1 MTNAGMTP
9 NPFGSRGA
17 AAVGRT
23 ISMVMAVFALL
34 IIASLSVTSCSVT
47 VESGYMG
54 IKTTRFGPNP
64 GVQPEE
70 LGPGFHWE
78 GIGEKIRTY
87 QTLQRT
93 YSYTREANADGT
105 ENEEITFSDV
115 LGLPM
120 TADVALTF
128 RVQEDKAADLFA
140 TWRQEYDAFIDGPLR
155 TSVRAAIARETEK
168 LPVACN
174 AQQAAA
180 SAAPIPVAAALADGA
195 PAVPV
200 AAAASTATGEEAD
213 CPGQLIGPGRQIV
226 LQRAM
231 QALQREWT
239 PQGLEIIR
247 MEWIGSIRYPE
258 SVILA
263 IQSRTTAE
271 QNTRAALERVNLE
284 RATAEARIAQARGQA
299 EANRLLAESIRSNPE
314 VVRLREIERTLGL
327 CPLSA
332 ETCVIGQGV
341 NLAQLIES
349 RDAAATTPR

>member
-1 MTNAGMTP
+1 MSN
-9 NPFGSRGA
+9 FGSGMPNMRLPIGDGGGGS
-17 AAVGRT
+17 VRRT
-23 ISMVMAVFALL
+23 IGLVVLVIALIL
-34 IIASLSVTSCSVT
+34 ISTISVSSCSVT

-54 IKTTRFGPNP
+54 IKTTKFGPNP
-64 GVQPEE
+64 GVQRQE

-93 YSYTREANADGT
+93 YSYTREANSDGR

-128 RVQEDKAADLFA
+128 RIREDKAADLYA
-140 TWRQEYDAFIDGPLR
+140 TWRQEFDAFIDGPLR

-174 AQQAAA
+174 AQQ
-180 SAAPIPVAAALADGA
+180 SATPNVQPIAPGAVAQSGTPDAD
-195 PAVPV
+195 
-200 AAAASTATGEEAD
+200 D

-247 MEWIGSIRYPE
+247 MEWVGSIRYPE
-258 SVILA
+258 TVLAA

-284 RATAEARIAQARGQA
+284 RANAEARIAQARGQA

-314 VVRLREIERTLGL
+314 VVRLREIERTLGI
-327 CPLSA
+327 CPLNSS
-332 ETCVIGQGV
+332 TCVVGSDINV
-341 NLAQLIES
+341 SALVEA
-349 RDAAATTPR
+349 RDRRTAGGG

>member
-1 MTNAGMTP
+1 VSS
-9 NPFGSRGA
+9 FGSNFPKTPMPRLTGGSA
-17 AAVGRT
+17 GRT
-23 ISMVMAVFALL
+23 IGMIALILLL
-34 IIASLSVTSCSVT
+34 IVVGASTVSSCSVT

-54 IKTTRFGPNP
+54 IKTTKFGPNP
-64 GVQPEE
+64 GVQRTE

-93 YSYTREANADGT
+93 YSYTREANSDGR

-128 RVQEDKAADLFA
+128 KVREDKAADLYA

-174 AQQAAA
+174 AQQ
-180 SAAPIPVAAALADGA
+180 SAQTAVQPVVVPG
-195 PAVPV
+195 AVPQPTV
-200 AAAASTATGEEAD
+200 DAD

-231 QALQREWT
+231 QALQREWG
-239 PQGLEIIR
+239 PQGLDIIR
-247 MEWIGSIRYPE
+247 MEWVGSIRYPE
-258 SVILA
+258 SVLAA

-284 RATAEARIAQARGQA
+284 RANAEARIAQARGQA

-314 VVRLREIERTLGL
+314 VVRLREIERTLGI

-332 ETCVIGQGV
+332 DTCVVGSDINV
-341 NLAQLIES
+341 SAMIAA
-349 RDAAATTPR
+349 RDGAAAAAR

>member
-1 MTNAGMTP
+1 MSS
-9 NPFGSRGA
+9 FGSGLSGMKMPTGGGGGSAR
-17 AAVGRT
+17 RT
-23 ISMVMAVFALL
+23 ISLVLL
-34 IIASLSVTSCSVT
+34 IGLLVAISTVAVTSCSVT

-54 IKTTRFGPNP
+54 IKTTKFGPNP
-64 GVQPEE
+64 GVQRSE

-93 YSYTREANADGT
+93 YSYTREANNDGR

-128 RVQEDKAADLFA
+128 RIREDKAADLYA
-140 TWRQEYDAFIDGPLR
+140 TWRQEFDAFIDGPLR

-174 AQQAAA
+174 AQQSATPNIQPIAPGA
-180 SAAPIPVAAALADGA
+180 VVAAPGTPDA
-195 PAVPV
+195 
-200 AAAASTATGEEAD
+200 AD

-247 MEWIGSIRYPE
+247 MEWVGSIRYPE
-258 SVILA
+258 TVLAA

-284 RATAEARIAQARGQA
+284 RANAEARIAQARGQA

-314 VVRLREIERTLGL
+314 VVRLREIERTLGI

-332 ETCVIGQGV
+332 DTCVVGSDINVSALVAARDGRQSAGQ
-341 NLAQLIES
+341 
-349 RDAAATTPR
+349 

>member
-1 MTNAGMTP
+1 MNRPGMP
-9 NPFGSRGA
+9 RVSMPSGGA
-17 AAVGRT
+17 AIGRT
-23 ISMVMAVFALL
+23 IGMIAAILTLL
-34 IIASLSVTSCSVT
+34 VIASLSVTSCSVT
-47 VESGYMG
+47 VESGYAG
-54 IKTTRFGPNP
+54 IKTTKFGPNP
-64 GVQPEE
+64 GVQPTE

-78 GIGEKIRTY
+78 GIGEKIRIY

-93 YSYTREANADGT
+93 YSYTREPNSDGG

-128 RVQEDKAADLFA
+128 RVREDKAADLFA
-140 TWRQEYDAFIDGPLR
+140 TWRQEFDAFIDGPLR

-174 AQQAAA
+174 AQQIGTGPAPALGLDTAA
-180 SAAPIPVAAALADGA
+180 PVAA
-195 PAVPV
+195 VV
-200 AAAASTATGEEAD
+200 AGTPDAAD

-231 QALQREWT
+231 QALQREWA

-247 MEWIGSIRYPE
+247 MEWVGSIRYPE
-258 SVILA
+258 SVLLA

-284 RATAEARIAQARGQA
+284 RANAEARIAQARGQA

-332 ETCVIGQGV
+332 STCVIGQGV

-349 RDAAATTPR
+349 RDAATTAPR

>member
-1 MTNAGMTP
+1 MRTAGM
-9 NPFGSRGA
+9 
-17 AAVGRT
+17 VGV
-23 ISMVMAVFALL
+23 ILLL
-34 IIASLSVTSCSVT
+34 IIVGAGAVSSCSVT

-54 IKTTRFGPNP
+54 IKTTKFGPNP
-64 GVQPEE
+64 GVQRAE

-93 YSYTREANADGT
+93 YSYTREANSDGR

-128 RVQEDKAADLFA
+128 KVREDKAADLYA
-140 TWRQEYDAFIDGPLR
+140 TWRQEYEAFIDGPLR

-174 AQQAAA
+174 AQQSAEPAAVSAAPEGAA
-180 SAAPIPVAAALADGA
+180 SAGTDAD
-195 PAVPV
+195 
-200 AAAASTATGEEAD
+200 D

-226 LQRAM
+226 LQKAM
-231 QALQREWT
+231 QALQREWG
-239 PQGLEIIR
+239 PQGLDIIR
-247 MEWIGSIRYPE
+247 MEWVGSIRYPE
-258 SVILA
+258 SVLAA

-284 RATAEARIAQARGQA
+284 RANAEARIAQARGQA

-314 VVRLREIERTLGL
+314 VVRLREIERTLGI

-332 ETCVIGQGV
+332 DTCVVGSDV
-341 NLAQLIES
+341 NISALVAS
-349 RDAAATTPR
+349 RDGASAASR

>member
-1 MTNAGMTP
+1 MAG
-9 NPFGSRGA
+9 FGSGISGLPMGEGSGGSARRTA
-17 AAVGRT
+17 LIVVAVLALILVST
-23 ISMVMAVFALL
+23 LAV
-34 IIASLSVTSCSVT
+34 SSCSVT

-54 IKTTRFGPNP
+54 IKTTKFGPNP
-64 GVQPEE
+64 GVQRTE

-93 YSYTREANADGT
+93 YSYTREANNDGR

-128 RVQEDKAADLFA
+128 RIREDKAADLYA
-140 TWRQEYDAFIDGPLR
+140 TWRQEFDAFIDGPLR

-174 AQQAAA
+174 AQQ
-180 SAAPIPVAAALADGA
+180 SATPNVQPIAPGAVATPGTPDAD
-195 PAVPV
+195 
-200 AAAASTATGEEAD
+200 D

-247 MEWIGSIRYPE
+247 MEWVGSIRYPE
-258 SVILA
+258 TVLAA

-284 RATAEARIAQARGQA
+284 RANAEARIAQARGQA

-332 ETCVIGQGV
+332 STCVIGQGV
-341 NLAQLIES
+341 NLSQLIEN
-349 RDAAATTPR
+349 RDANAGNNR

>member
-1 MTNAGMTP
+1 MTFGTGMSGIKP
-9 NPFGSRGA
+9 PSFRGGGS
-17 AAVGRT
+17 VGRT
-23 ISMVMAVFALL
+23 LLMVGGILGLIVVASISV
-34 IIASLSVTSCSVT
+34 SSCSVT

-54 IKTTRFGPNP
+54 IKTTKFGPNP
-64 GVQPEE
+64 GVQKEE

-93 YSYTREANADGT
+93 YSYTREPNADGR

-128 RVQEDKAADLFA
+128 KVREDRAADLYA
-140 TWRQEYDAFIDGPLR
+140 TWRQEFDAFIDGPLR

-174 AQQAAA
+174 AQQAAEPA
-180 SAAPIPVAAALADGA
+180 VVPVGAPGA
-195 PAVPV
+195 PAAPV
-200 AAAASTATGEEAD
+200 GTQDAED

-226 LQRAM
+226 LQKAM
-231 QALQREWT
+231 QALQREWA
-239 PQGLEIIR
+239 PQGLDIIR
-247 MEWIGSIRYPE
+247 MEWVGSIRYPE
-258 SVILA
+258 SVVNA

-284 RATAEARIAQARGQA
+284 RANAEARIAQARGQA

-314 VVRLREIERTLGL
+314 VVRLREVERTLGV
-327 CPLSA
+327 CPLDA
-332 ETCVIGQGV
+332 ETCVVGSGIDV
-341 NLAQLIES
+341 SALIAS
-349 RDAAATTPR
+349 RNTATGADR

>member
-1 MTNAGMTP
+1 MTNAGLPRMSMP
-9 NPFGSRGA
+9 RGA
-17 AAVGRT
+17 GSIGRT
-23 ISMVMAVFALL
+23 VGMIVAIFTLL
-34 IIASLSVTSCSVT
+34 VIASLSVTSCSVT

-54 IKTTRFGPNP
+54 IKTTKFGTNP
-64 GVQPEE
+64 GVQRDE

-93 YSYTREANADGT
+93 YSYTREPNSDGG

-128 RVQEDKAADLFA
+128 RVREDRAADLYA
-140 TWRQEYDAFIDGPLR
+140 TWRQEFDAFIDGPLR

-174 AQQAAA
+174 AQQIGTGPAVVAGTGE
-180 SAAPIPVAAALADGA
+180 AAPVATVTPGTPD
-195 PAVPV
+195 AV
-200 AAAASTATGEEAD
+200 D

-247 MEWIGSIRYPE
+247 MEWVGSIRYPE
-258 SVILA
+258 SVIQA

-284 RATAEARIAQARGQA
+284 RANAEARIAQARGQA

-327 CPLSA
+327 CPLNA
-332 ETCVIGQGV
+332 NTCVIGQGV

-349 RDAAATTPR
+349 RDAASTTPR

>member
-1 MTNAGMTP
+1 MTVRPSRTIRMPSGG
-9 NPFGSRGA
+9 GS
-17 AAVGRT
+17 VGRVIGLVFT
-23 ISMVMAVFALL
+23 VIALVLVMTM
-34 IIASLSVTSCSVT
+34 SVSSCSVT
-47 VESGYMG
+47 VESGYVG
-54 IKTTRFGPNP
+54 IKTTKFGPTP
-64 GVQPEE
+64 GVQPQE

-93 YSYTREANADGT
+93 YSYTREPNSDGG

-128 RVQEDKAADLFA
+128 RIREDKAADLYA
-140 TWRQEYDAFIDGPLR
+140 TWRQEFDAFIDGPLR

-174 AQQAAA
+174 AQQASEVVATVPGTE
-180 SAAPIPVAAALADGA
+180 AAPI
-195 PAVPV
+195 VPGTPD
-200 AAAASTATGEEAD
+200 AQD

-226 LQRAM
+226 LQKAM
-231 QALQREWT
+231 QALQREWS

-247 MEWIGSIRYPE
+247 MEWVGSIRYPE
-258 SVILA
+258 SVLQA

-271 QNTRAALERVNLE
+271 QNTRAAIERVNLE
-284 RATAEARIAQARGQA
+284 RANADARIAQARGQA

-327 CPLSA
+327 CPLNA
-332 ETCVIGQGV
+332 NTCVIGQGV
-341 NLAQLIES
+341 NLSTLIES
-349 RDAAATTPR
+349 RNAQNEGNR

>member
-1 MTNAGMTP
+1 MNLPIGDGGG
-9 NPFGSRGA
+9 GSVRRTVSLVVLIGLLILISTV
-17 AAVGRT
+17 AVG
-23 ISMVMAVFALL
+23 
-34 IIASLSVTSCSVT
+34 SCSVT

-54 IKTTRFGPNP
+54 IKTTKFGPNP
-64 GVQPEE
+64 GVQRGE

-93 YSYTREANADGT
+93 YSYTREANNDGG

-128 RVQEDKAADLFA
+128 RIREDKAADLYA
-140 TWRQEYDAFIDGPLR
+140 TWRQEFDAFIDGPLR

-174 AQQAAA
+174 AQQ
-180 SAAPIPVAAALADGA
+180 SATPNVQPIAPGAVAATPGTPDA
-195 PAVPV
+195 
-200 AAAASTATGEEAD
+200 AD

-247 MEWIGSIRYPE
+247 MEWVGSIRYPE
-258 SVILA
+258 TVLAA

-284 RATAEARIAQARGQA
+284 RANAEARIAQARGQA

-314 VVRLREIERTLGL
+314 VVRLREIERTLGI

-332 ETCVIGQGV
+332 DTCVVGSDINVSALVTARDRRQAAGQ
-341 NLAQLIES
+341 
-349 RDAAATTPR
+349 

>member
-1 MTNAGMTP
+1 MTNSGLPRMSVP
-9 NPFGSRGA
+9 QGA
-17 AAVGRT
+17 EAVGRT
-23 ISMVMAVFALL
+23 VGMVLAIFAMLA
-34 IIASLSVTSCSVT
+34 IASLSITSCSVT
-47 VESGYMG
+47 VESGFMG
-54 IKTTRFGPNP
+54 IKTTKFGANP
-64 GVQPEE
+64 GVQREE

-93 YSYTREANADGT
+93 YSYTREANSDGGD
-105 ENEEITFSDV
+105 NEEITFSDN

-128 RVQEDKAADLFA
+128 RVREDKAADLFA
-140 TWRQEYDAFIDGPLR
+140 TWRQEFDAFIDGPLR

-174 AQQAAA
+174 AQQ
-180 SAAPIPVAAALADGA
+180 SATPIIQPIVPGAPVATPGTPDA
-195 PAVPV
+195 
-200 AAAASTATGEEAD
+200 ED

-226 LQRAM
+226 LQQAM
-231 QALQREWT
+231 QALQREWA

-247 MEWIGSIRYPE
+247 MEWVGSIRYPE
-258 SVILA
+258 TVLAA

-284 RATAEARIAQARGQA
+284 RANAEARIAQARGQA

-327 CPLSA
+327 CPLNAS
-332 ETCVIGQGV
+332 TCVIGQGV

-349 RDAAATTPR
+349 RDAATTSPR

>member
-1 MTNAGMTP
+1 MTM
-9 NPFGSRGA
+9 GSGITRLRPSFYGGSA
-17 AAVGRT
+17 GRT
-23 ISMVMAVFALL
+23 IGL
-34 IIASLSVTSCSVT
+34 IVLILGLILVGGISVSSCSVT

-54 IKTTRFGPNP
+54 IKTTKFGPNP
-64 GVQPEE
+64 GVQRDE

-93 YSYTREANADGT
+93 YSYTREANADGR
-105 ENEEITFSDV
+105 ENEEIMFSDV

-128 RVQEDKAADLFA
+128 KVREDKAADLYA
-140 TWRQEYDAFIDGPLR
+140 TWRQEFDAFIDGPLR

-174 AQQAAA
+174 AEMGAPGRAPIVPVVPA
-180 SAAPIPVAAALADGA
+180 EAAPAAILPVGTQDA
-195 PAVPV
+195 
-200 AAAASTATGEEAD
+200 ED

-231 QALQREWT
+231 EALQREWT
-239 PQGLEIIR
+239 PQGLDIIR
-247 MEWIGSIRYPE
+247 MEWVGSIRYPE
-258 SVILA
+258 SVVAA

-284 RATAEARIAQARGQA
+284 RANAEARIAQARGQA
-299 EANRLLAESIRSNPE
+299 EANRLLAESICSNPE
-314 VVRLREIERTLGL
+314 VVRLREVERTLGL

-332 ETCVIGQGV
+332 DTCVIGADV
-341 NLAQLIES
+341 NISALIAS
-349 RDAAATTPR
+349 RDGAAATQ

>member
-1 MTNAGMTP
+1 MIGGILVLIVVASMTV
-9 NPFGSRGA
+9 S
-17 AAVGRT
+17 
-23 ISMVMAVFALL
+23 
-34 IIASLSVTSCSVT
+34 SCSVT

-54 IKTTRFGPNP
+54 IKTTKFGPNP
-64 GVQPEE
+64 GVQKDE

-93 YSYTREANADGT
+93 YSYTREPNADGR

-128 RVQEDKAADLFA
+128 KVREDRAADLYA
-140 TWRQEYDAFIDGPLR
+140 TWRQEFDAFIDGPLR

-174 AQQAAA
+174 AQQSTEPVVLPAV
-180 SAAPIPVAAALADGA
+180 AAPGA
-195 PAVPV
+195 PIAPV
-200 AAAASTATGEEAD
+200 GTQDAED

-226 LQRAM
+226 LQKAM
-231 QALQREWT
+231 QALQREWA
-239 PQGLEIIR
+239 PQGLDIIR
-247 MEWIGSIRYPE
+247 MEWVGSIRYPE
-258 SVILA
+258 SVVTA

-284 RATAEARIAQARGQA
+284 RANAEARIAQARGQA

-314 VVRLREIERTLGL
+314 VVRLREVERTLGV
-327 CPLSA
+327 CPLDA
-332 ETCVIGQGV
+332 ETCVVGSGIDV
-341 NLAQLIES
+341 SALIAS
-349 RDAAATTPR
+349 RNAAAGADR

>member
-1 MTNAGMTP
+1 MNLRPGGSAGRM
-9 NPFGSRGA
+9 
-17 AAVGRT
+17 
-23 ISMVMAVFALL
+23 ISLVLL
-34 IIASLSVTSCSVT
+34 IGLLIVISTVTVTSCSVT

-54 IKTTRFGPNP
+54 IKTTKFGPNP
-64 GVQPEE
+64 GVQRSE

-93 YSYTREANADGT
+93 YSYTREANNDGR

-128 RVQEDKAADLFA
+128 RIREDKAADLYA
-140 TWRQEYDAFIDGPLR
+140 TWRQEFDAFIDGPLR

-174 AQQAAA
+174 AQQSATPNVQPIAPG
-180 SAAPIPVAAALADGA
+180 AAPAATPGTPDAD
-195 PAVPV
+195 
-200 AAAASTATGEEAD
+200 D

-231 QALQREWT
+231 QALQREWS

-247 MEWIGSIRYPE
+247 MEWVGSIRYPE
-258 SVILA
+258 TVLAA

-284 RATAEARIAQARGQA
+284 RANAEARIAQARGQA

-314 VVRLREIERTLGL
+314 VVRLREIERTLGI

-332 ETCVIGQGV
+332 DTCVVGSDINV
-341 NLAQLIES
+341 SALIAA
-349 RDAAATTPR
+349 RDGRAGSGN

>member
-1 MTNAGMTP
+1 MSS
-9 NPFGSRGA
+9 FGSGLSGMNLPIGDGGGGSARRMIGL
-17 AAVGRT
+17 VVLIG
-23 ISMVMAVFALL
+23 LL
-34 IIASLSVTSCSVT
+34 IAISTVAVTSCSVT

-54 IKTTRFGPNP
+54 IKTTKFGPNP
-64 GVQPEE
+64 GVQRSE

-93 YSYTREANADGT
+93 YSYTREANNDGR

-128 RVQEDKAADLFA
+128 RIREDKAADLYA
-140 TWRQEYDAFIDGPLR
+140 TWRQEFDAFIDGPLR

-174 AQQAAA
+174 AQQSATPNIQPIAPGA
-180 SAAPIPVAAALADGA
+180 VVAAPGTPDA
-195 PAVPV
+195 
-200 AAAASTATGEEAD
+200 AD

-247 MEWIGSIRYPE
+247 MEWVGSIRYPE
-258 SVILA
+258 TVLAA

-284 RATAEARIAQARGQA
+284 RANAEARIAQARGQA

-314 VVRLREIERTLGL
+314 VVRLREIERTLGI

-332 ETCVIGQGV
+332 DTCVVGSDINVSALVAARDGRQAAGQ
-341 NLAQLIES
+341 
-349 RDAAATTPR
+349 

>member
-1 MTNAGMTP
+1 MSS
-9 NPFGSRGA
+9 FGSGMSNMKLPIGGGDGSAKRVVSLVA
-17 AAVGRT
+17 LVGLLVA
-23 ISMVMAVFALL
+23 ISTVA
-34 IIASLSVTSCSVT
+34 VTSCSVT

-54 IKTTRFGPNP
+54 IKTTKFGPNP
-64 GVQPEE
+64 GVQRSE

-93 YSYTREANADGT
+93 YSYTRETNADGG

-128 RVQEDKAADLFA
+128 RIREDKAADLYA
-140 TWRQEYDAFIDGPLR
+140 TWRQEFDAFIDGPLR

-174 AQQAAA
+174 AQQ
-180 SAAPIPVAAALADGA
+180 SATPNVQPIAPGGVVATPGTPDA
-195 PAVPV
+195 
-200 AAAASTATGEEAD
+200 AD

-231 QALQREWT
+231 QALQREWG

-247 MEWIGSIRYPE
+247 MEWVGSIRYPE
-258 SVILA
+258 TVLAA

-284 RATAEARIAQARGQA
+284 RANAEARIAQARGQA

-314 VVRLREIERTLGL
+314 VVRLREIERTLGI

-332 ETCVIGQGV
+332 DTCVVGSDINV
-341 NLAQLIES
+341 SALIAA
-349 RDAAATTPR
+349 RDGRAAAGQ

>member
-1 MTNAGMTP
+1 MT
-9 NPFGSRGA
+9 FGANRISSPLSGGS
-17 AAVGRT
+17 VPRT
-23 ISMVMAVFALL
+23 IGMIVLILVLILL
-34 IIASLSVTSCSVT
+34 ATVSVASCSVT

-54 IKTTRFGPNP
+54 IKTTKFGPNP
-64 GVQPEE
+64 GVQREE

-93 YSYTREANADGT
+93 YSYTREPNADGR

-128 RVQEDKAADLFA
+128 RVREDKAADLYA
-140 TWRQEYDAFIDGPLR
+140 TWRQEFDAFIDGPLR

-174 AQQAAA
+174 AELGNPNRAPTPAVVPVEGQA
-180 SAAPIPVAAALADGA
+180 PVAL
-195 PAVPV
+195 PV
-200 AAAASTATGEEAD
+200 GTQDAED

-231 QALQREWT
+231 EALQREWQ
-239 PQGLEIIR
+239 PQGLDIIR
-247 MEWIGSIRYPE
+247 MEWVGSIRYPE
-258 SVILA
+258 SVVAA

-284 RATAEARIAQARGQA
+284 RANAEARIAQARGQA

-314 VVRLREIERTLGL
+314 VVRLREVERTLGL

-332 ETCVIGQGV
+332 DTCVVGSDV
-341 NLAQLIES
+341 NISALIAS
-349 RDAAATTPR
+349 RDGAAAAQ

>member
-1 MTNAGMTP
+1 MAG
-9 NPFGSRGA
+9 FGSGMSSLPIGDGA
-17 AAVGRT
+17 GGGSARRV
-23 ISMVMAVFALL
+23 ISLVVVIGLL
-34 IIASLSVTSCSVT
+34 IAISLVTVTSCSVT

-54 IKTTRFGPNP
+54 IKTTKFGPNP
-64 GVQPEE
+64 GVQKGE

-93 YSYTREANADGT
+93 YSYTREPNADGR

-128 RVQEDKAADLFA
+128 RVREDRAADLYA

-174 AQQAAA
+174 AQQSALPNVQPVAPGAAA
-180 SAAPIPVAAALADGA
+180 PLAPGTPDAD
-195 PAVPV
+195 
-200 AAAASTATGEEAD
+200 D

-231 QALQREWT
+231 TALQREWT

-247 MEWIGSIRYPE
+247 MEWVGSIRYPE
-258 SVILA
+258 TVLQA

-284 RATAEARIAQARGQA
+284 RANAEARIAQARGQA

-341 NLAQLIES
+341 NLAQLIEN
-349 RDAAATTPR
+349 RDSQASTAR

>member
-1 MTNAGMTP
+1 MTVRPSRTIRMPSGG
-9 NPFGSRGA
+9 GS
-17 AAVGRT
+17 VGRVIGLVFT
-23 ISMVMAVFALL
+23 VVMLVL
-34 IIASLSVTSCSVT
+34 IMTMSVSSCSVT
-47 VESGYMG
+47 VESGYVG
-54 IKTTRFGPNP
+54 IKTTKFGPEP
-64 GVQPEE
+64 GVQLQE

-93 YSYTREANADGT
+93 YSYTREPNSDGG

-128 RVQEDKAADLFA
+128 RIREDKAADLFA
-140 TWRQEYDAFIDGPLR
+140 AWRQEFDAFIDGPLR

-174 AQQAAA
+174 AQQASEAA
-180 SAAPIPVAAALADGA
+180 AAAPGADGA
-195 PAVPV
+195 AVVPGTPD
-200 AAAASTATGEEAD
+200 AQD

-226 LQRAM
+226 LQKAM
-231 QALQREWT
+231 QALQREWS

-247 MEWIGSIRYPE
+247 MEWVGSIRYPE
-258 SVILA
+258 SVLQA

-271 QNTRAALERVNLE
+271 QNTRAAIERVNLE
-284 RATAEARIAQARGQA
+284 RANADARIAQARGQA

-327 CPLSA
+327 CPLNA
-332 ETCVIGQGV
+332 NTCVIGQGV
-341 NLAQLIES
+341 NLSTLIES
-349 RDAAATTPR
+349 RNAQNEGNR

>member
-1 MTNAGMTP
+1 MSS
-9 NPFGSRGA
+9 FGSNLPNMKLPTGPESQ
-17 AAVGRT
+17 GRVL
-23 ISMVMAVFALL
+23 SMVALVALL
-34 IIASLSVTSCSVT
+34 VAISTVSVTSCSVT
-47 VESGYMG
+47 VESGFMG
-54 IKTTRFGPNP
+54 IKTTKFGANP
-64 GVQPEE
+64 GVQRAE

-93 YSYTREANADGT
+93 YSYTREANADGSA
-105 ENEEITFSDV
+105 NEEITFSDV

-128 RVQEDKAADLFA
+128 RIREDKAADLFA
-140 TWRQEYDAFIDGPLR
+140 TWRQEFDAFIDGPLR

-174 AQQAAA
+174 AQQ
-180 SAAPIPVAAALADGA
+180 SATPNVQPIA
-195 PAVPV
+195 PAGVV
-200 AAAASTATGEEAD
+200 ATPGTPDAAD

-231 QALQREWT
+231 QALQREWS

-247 MEWIGSIRYPE
+247 MEWVGSIRYPE
-258 SVILA
+258 TVLAA

-284 RATAEARIAQARGQA
+284 RANAEARIAQARGQA

-314 VVRLREIERTLGL
+314 VVRLREIERTLGI

-332 ETCVIGQGV
+332 DTCVVGSDINV
-341 NLAQLIES
+341 SALIAA
-349 RDAAATTPR
+349 RDGRATADQ

>member
-1 MTNAGMTP
+1 MQRDRRERLYGDQDHQIRSQ
-9 NPFGSRGA
+9 SRRPA
-17 AAVGRT
+17 QRT
-23 ISMVMAVFALL
+23 RA
-34 IIASLSVTSCSVT
+34 
-47 VESGYMG
+47 
-54 IKTTRFGPNP
+54 R
-64 GVQPEE
+64 
-70 LGPGFHWE
+70 FHWE

-93 YSYTREANADGT
+93 YSYTREANSDGR

-128 RVQEDKAADLFA
+128 RIREDKAADLYA
-140 TWRQEYDAFIDGPLR
+140 TWRQEFDAFIDGPLR

-174 AQQAAA
+174 AQQ
-180 SAAPIPVAAALADGA
+180 SATPNVQPIAPGAVAATPGTPDAD
-195 PAVPV
+195 
-200 AAAASTATGEEAD
+200 D

-247 MEWIGSIRYPE
+247 MEWVGSIRYPE
-258 SVILA
+258 TVLAA

-284 RATAEARIAQARGQA
+284 RANAEARIAQARGQA

-314 VVRLREIERTLGL
+314 VVRLREIERTLGI

-332 ETCVIGQGV
+332 DTCVVGSDINVSALVAARDGRQAAGQ
-341 NLAQLIES
+341 
-349 RDAAATTPR
+349 

>member
-1 MTNAGMTP
+1 MSSIGP
-9 NPFGSRGA
+9 NFQRPRLPKLGGGST
-17 AAVGRT
+17 GRT
-23 ISMVMAVFALL
+23 IGMIAVLL
-34 IIASLSVTSCSVT
+34 VVIAASAMTVSSCSVT

-54 IKTTRFGPNP
+54 IKTTKFGPNP
-64 GVQPEE
+64 GVQRAE

-93 YSYTREANADGT
+93 YSYTREANSDGR

-128 RVQEDKAADLFA
+128 KVREDKAADLYA
-140 TWRQEYDAFIDGPLR
+140 TWRQEFDAFIDGPLR

-174 AQQAAA
+174 AQQ
-180 SAAPIPVAAALADGA
+180 SAQAGIQPVVPTGAGATAPVATEDAD
-195 PAVPV
+195 
-200 AAAASTATGEEAD
+200 D

-226 LQRAM
+226 LQKAM
-231 QALQREWT
+231 QALQREWA
-239 PQGLEIIR
+239 PQGLDIIR
-247 MEWIGSIRYPE
+247 MEWVGSIRYPE
-258 SVILA
+258 SVLAA

-284 RATAEARIAQARGQA
+284 RANAEARIAQARGQA

-314 VVRLREIERTLGL
+314 VVRLREIERTLGI

-332 ETCVIGQGV
+332 DTCVVGSDINV
-341 NLAQLIES
+341 SALIAA
-349 RDAAATTPR
+349 RDGAAAAR

>member
-1 MTNAGMTP
+1 MTN
-9 NPFGSRGA
+9 FGSNFGGGIMPSGGRS
-17 AAVGRT
+17 VGRVLG
-23 ISMVMAVFALL
+23 MVGLVFVLL
-34 IIASLSVTSCSVT
+34 LVVVFSVGSCSVT

-54 IKTTRFGPNP
+54 IKTTKFGPNP
-64 GVQPEE
+64 GVQREE

-93 YSYTREANADGT
+93 YSYTREPNSDGP

-128 RVQEDKAADLFA
+128 RVREDRAADLYA
-140 TWRQEYDAFIDGPLR
+140 TWRQEFDAFIDGPLR

-174 AQQAAA
+174 AQQ
-180 SAAPIPVAAALADGA
+180 SAQPNLQPVA
-195 PAVPV
+195 P
-200 AAAASTATGEEAD
+200 AAAAPLTPGTPDADD

-258 SVILA
+258 TVVAA

-284 RATAEARIAQARGQA
+284 RANAEARIAQARGQA

-332 ETCVIGQGV
+332 DTCVIGQGV
-341 NLAQLIES
+341 NLSQLIEN
-349 RDAAATTPR
+349 RDAQANAQR

>member
-1 MTNAGMTP
+1 MSS
-9 NPFGSRGA
+9 FGSGMSNMKLPIGGGDGSTKRVVSLVALIGLLV
-17 AAVGRT
+17 AVST
-23 ISMVMAVFALL
+23 VA
-34 IIASLSVTSCSVT
+34 VTSCSVT

-54 IKTTRFGPNP
+54 IKTTKFGPNP
-64 GVQPEE
+64 GVQRSE

-93 YSYTREANADGT
+93 YSYTREPNADGR

-128 RVQEDKAADLFA
+128 RIREDKAADLYA
-140 TWRQEYDAFIDGPLR
+140 TWRQEFDAFIDGPLR

-174 AQQAAA
+174 AQQ
-180 SAAPIPVAAALADGA
+180 SATPNVQPIAPGA
-195 PAVPV
+195 V
-200 AAAASTATGEEAD
+200 TATPGTPDAED

-247 MEWIGSIRYPE
+247 MEWVGSIRYPE
-258 SVILA
+258 TVLAA

-284 RATAEARIAQARGQA
+284 RANAEARIAQARGQA

-314 VVRLREIERTLGL
+314 VVRLREIERTLGI

-332 ETCVIGQGV
+332 DTCVVGSDINVSALVAARDGRQAAGQ
-341 NLAQLIES
+341 
-349 RDAAATTPR
+349 

>member
-1 MTNAGMTP
+1 MTNFGMSNVRLP
-9 NPFGSRGA
+9 GGPGRS
-17 AAVGRT
+17 VGRT
-23 ISMVMAVFALL
+23 IGIVVAIAALL
-34 IIASLSVTSCSVT
+34 LIMTISVGSCSVT

-54 IKTTRFGPNP
+54 IKTTKFGSNP
-64 GVQPEE
+64 GVQRAE

-93 YSYTREANADGT
+93 YSYTREANNDGR

-128 RVQEDKAADLFA
+128 RIREDKAADLYA
-140 TWRQEYDAFIDGPLR
+140 TWRQEFDAFIDGPLR

-174 AQQAAA
+174 AQQSALPNVQPVAPGAA
-180 SAAPIPVAAALADGA
+180 IPVASGTPD
-195 PAVPV
+195 
-200 AAAASTATGEEAD
+200 SED

-247 MEWIGSIRYPE
+247 MEWVGSIRYPE
-258 SVILA
+258 TVLAA

-284 RATAEARIAQARGQA
+284 RANAEARIAQARGQA
-299 EANRLLAESIRSNPE
+299 EANRLLAKSIRSNPE

-327 CPLSA
+327 CPLNST
-332 ETCVIGQGV
+332 TCVIGQGV
-341 NLAQLIES
+341 NLAQLIEN
-349 RDAAATTPR
+349 RDAASSASR

>member
-1 MTNAGMTP
+1 MT
-9 NPFGSRGA
+9 FGADVTRLKPSLPGGSA
-17 AAVGRT
+17 GRT
-23 ISMVMAVFALL
+23 IALIVL
-34 IIASLSVTSCSVT
+34 ILVLITGGAMGVSSCSVT

-54 IKTTRFGPNP
+54 IKTTKFGPNP
-64 GVQPEE
+64 GVQRDE

-93 YSYTREANADGT
+93 YSYTREANADGR
-105 ENEEITFSDV
+105 ENEEIMFSDV

-128 RVQEDKAADLFA
+128 KVREDKAADLYA
-140 TWRQEYDAFIDGPLR
+140 TWRQEFDAFIDGPLR

-174 AQQAAA
+174 AEMGAPGR
-180 SAAPIPVAAALADGA
+180 APIVAVAPVEGA
-195 PAVPV
+195 PLPV
-200 AAAASTATGEEAD
+200 GTQDAED

-231 QALQREWT
+231 EALQREWT
-239 PQGLEIIR
+239 PQGLDIIR
-247 MEWIGSIRYPE
+247 MEWVGSIRYPE
-258 SVILA
+258 SVVAA

-284 RATAEARIAQARGQA
+284 RANAEARIAQARGQA

-314 VVRLREIERTLGL
+314 VVRLREVERTLGI

-332 ETCVIGQGV
+332 DTCVVGSDV
-341 NLAQLIES
+341 NISALIAS
-349 RDAAATTPR
+349 RDGAAAAQ

>member
-1 MTNAGMTP
+1 MTHGSLSRLTP
-9 NPFGSRGA
+9 GFSGGST
-17 AAVGRT
+17 GRT
-23 ISMVMAVFALL
+23 IALIVL
-34 IIASLSVTSCSVT
+34 ILGLILVGGISVTSCSVT

-54 IKTTRFGPNP
+54 IKTTKFGPNP
-64 GVQPEE
+64 GVQRDE

-93 YSYTREANADGT
+93 YSYTREANADGR
-105 ENEEITFSDV
+105 ENEEIMFSDV

-128 RVQEDKAADLFA
+128 KVREDKAADLYA
-140 TWRQEYDAFIDGPLR
+140 TWRQEFDAFIDGPLR

-174 AQQAAA
+174 AEMGAPGR
-180 SAAPIPVAAALADGA
+180 APIVPVAPAEGA
-195 PAVPV
+195 PAAILPV
-200 AAAASTATGEEAD
+200 GTQDAED

-231 QALQREWT
+231 EALQREWT
-239 PQGLEIIR
+239 PQGLDIIR
-247 MEWIGSIRYPE
+247 MEWVGSIRYPE
-258 SVILA
+258 SVVAA

-284 RATAEARIAQARGQA
+284 RANAEARIAQARGQA
-299 EANRLLAESIRSNPE
+299 EANSLLAESIRSNPE
-314 VVRLREIERTLGL
+314 VVRLREVERTLGL
-327 CPLSA
+327 CPLSSD
-332 ETCVIGQGV
+332 TCVIGADV
-341 NLAQLIES
+341 NISALIAS
-349 RDAAATTPR
+349 RDGAAAAQ

>member
-1 MTNAGMTP
+1 
-9 NPFGSRGA
+9 
-17 AAVGRT
+17 
-23 ISMVMAVFALL
+23 MVLAIFAMLA
-34 IIASLSVTSCSVT
+34 IASLSIASCSVT
-47 VESGYMG
+47 VESGFMG
-54 IKTTRFGPNP
+54 IKTTKFGANP
-64 GVQPEE
+64 GVQREE

-93 YSYTREANADGT
+93 YSYTREANSDGG
-105 ENEEITFSDV
+105 ENEEITFSDN
-115 LGLPM
+115 LGLPR

-128 RVQEDKAADLFA
+128 RVREDKAADLFA
-140 TWRQEYDAFIDGPLR
+140 TWRQEFDAFIDGPLR

-174 AQQAAA
+174 AQQSATPIIQPIVPGAPVA
-180 SAAPIPVAAALADGA
+180 SAGTPDA
-195 PAVPV
+195 
-200 AAAASTATGEEAD
+200 ED
-213 CPGQLIGPGRQIV
+213 CPGQLIGPGRQIA
-226 LQRAM
+226 LQQAM

-247 MEWIGSIRYPE
+247 MEWVGSIRYPE
-258 SVILA
+258 TVLAA

-284 RATAEARIAQARGQA
+284 RANAEARIAQARGQA

-332 ETCVIGQGV
+332 STCVIGQGV
-341 NLAQLIES
+341 NLSQLIES
-349 RDAAATTPR
+349 RDSATTTPR

>member
-1 MTNAGMTP
+1 MSH
-9 NPFGSRGA
+9 FGSGLSGIKLPSGGGGGS
-17 AAVGRT
+17 VGRT
-23 ISMVMAVFALL
+23 LSLVLL
-34 IIASLSVTSCSVT
+34 IGLLIVISTVAVTSCSVT

-54 IKTTRFGPNP
+54 IKTTKFGPNP
-64 GVQPEE
+64 GVQRSE

-93 YSYTREANADGT
+93 YSYTREANSDGR

-128 RVQEDKAADLFA
+128 RIREDKAADLYA
-140 TWRQEYDAFIDGPLR
+140 TWRQEFDAFIDGPLR

-174 AQQAAA
+174 AQQ
-180 SAAPIPVAAALADGA
+180 SATPNVQPIAPGAVAAAPGTPDA
-195 PAVPV
+195 
-200 AAAASTATGEEAD
+200 AD

-247 MEWIGSIRYPE
+247 MEWVGSIRYPE
-258 SVILA
+258 TVLAA

-284 RATAEARIAQARGQA
+284 RANAEARIAQARGQA

-314 VVRLREIERTLGL
+314 VVRLREIERTLGI

-332 ETCVIGQGV
+332 DTCVVGSDINVSALVAARDGRQAAGQ
-341 NLAQLIES
+341 
-349 RDAAATTPR
+349 

>member
-1 MTNAGMTP
+1 MTNA
-9 NPFGSRGA
+9 FGNIPRLPTGGGSK
-17 AAVGRT
+17 VGRT
-23 ISMVMAVFALL
+23 IGMVVLILVLIVVGVGAV
-34 IIASLSVTSCSVT
+34 SSCSVT

-54 IKTTRFGPNP
+54 IKTTKFGPNP
-64 GVQPEE
+64 GVQRAE

-93 YSYTREANADGT
+93 YSYTREPNSDGR

-128 RVQEDKAADLFA
+128 RVREDKAADLYA

-174 AQQAAA
+174 AQQ
-180 SAAPIPVAAALADGA
+180 SAQAEIQPVVVPGGQPVAAGTPD
-195 PAVPV
+195 
-200 AAAASTATGEEAD
+200 SDD

-226 LQRAM
+226 LQKAM

-247 MEWIGSIRYPE
+247 MEWVGSIRYPE
-258 SVILA
+258 SVLAA

-284 RATAEARIAQARGQA
+284 RANAEARIAQARGQA

-314 VVRLREIERTLGL
+314 VVRLREIERTLGI

-332 ETCVIGQGV
+332 DTCVVGSDINV
-341 NLAQLIES
+341 SALIAS
-349 RDAAATTPR
+349 RDGVAANNR

>member
-1 MTNAGMTP
+1 MSGL
-9 NPFGSRGA
+9 GSRFPISGA
-17 AAVGRT
+17 SRPGAGRT
-23 ISMVMAVFALL
+23 IGLIILTLLL
-34 IIASLSVTSCSVT
+34 ILLGAGTVGSCSVT

-54 IKTTRFGPNP
+54 IKTTKFGPNP
-64 GVQPEE
+64 GVQRTE

-93 YSYTREANADGT
+93 YSYTREPNSDGP

-128 RVQEDKAADLFA
+128 KVREDRAADLYA
-140 TWRQEYDAFIDGPLR
+140 TWRQEFDAFIDGPLR

-174 AQQAAA
+174 AQQ
-180 SAAPIPVAAALADGA
+180 SDQTPNQPAPVSG
-195 PAVPV
+195 
-200 AAAASTATGEEAD
+200 AAAAEAAPVEVED

-231 QALQREWT
+231 QALQREWG
-239 PQGLEIIR
+239 PQGLDIIR

-258 SVILA
+258 SVLAA

-284 RATAEARIAQARGQA
+284 RANAEARIAQARGQA

-314 VVRLREIERTLGL
+314 VVRLREIERTLGI

-332 ETCVIGQGV
+332 DTCVVGSDV
-341 NLAQLIES
+341 NVSALVAS
-349 RDAAATTPR
+349 RDGAAQASR

>member
-1 MTNAGMTP
+1 MTVRPTIRMPSGG
-9 NPFGSRGA
+9 GS
-17 AAVGRT
+17 VGRVIGLVFT
-23 ISMVMAVFALL
+23 VVMLVL
-34 IIASLSVTSCSVT
+34 IMTMSVSSCSVT
-47 VESGYMG
+47 VESGYVG
-54 IKTTRFGPNP
+54 IKTTKFGPEP
-64 GVQPEE
+64 GVQLQE

-93 YSYTREANADGT
+93 YSYTREPNSDGG

-128 RVQEDKAADLFA
+128 RIREDKAADLFA
-140 TWRQEYDAFIDGPLR
+140 AWRQEFDAFIDGPLR

-174 AQQAAA
+174 AQQASEALA
-180 SAAPIPVAAALADGA
+180 AAPGPDAAAV
-195 PAVPV
+195 VPGTPD
-200 AAAASTATGEEAD
+200 AQD

-226 LQRAM
+226 LQKAM
-231 QALQREWT
+231 QALQREWS

-247 MEWIGSIRYPE
+247 MEWVGSIRYPE
-258 SVILA
+258 SVLQA

-271 QNTRAALERVNLE
+271 QNTRAAIERVNLE
-284 RATAEARIAQARGQA
+284 RANADARIAQARGQA

-327 CPLSA
+327 CPLNA
-332 ETCVIGQGV
+332 NTCVIGQGV
-341 NLAQLIES
+341 NLSTLIES
-349 RDAAATTPR
+349 RNAQNEGNR

>member
-1 MTNAGMTP
+1 MPGG
-9 NPFGSRGA
+9 GSS
-17 AAVGRT
+17 VGRT
-23 ISMVMAVFALL
+23 VGIVGAIAALL
-34 IIASLSVTSCSVT
+34 LVMTLSVGSCSVT

-54 IKTTRFGPNP
+54 IKTTKFGSNP
-64 GVQPEE
+64 GVQRAE

-93 YSYTREANADGT
+93 YSYTREANNDGR

-128 RVQEDKAADLFA
+128 RIREDKAADLYA
-140 TWRQEYDAFIDGPLR
+140 TWRQEFDAFIDGPLR

-174 AQQAAA
+174 AQQSALPNVQPVAPGAAA
-180 SAAPIPVAAALADGA
+180 PVAPGTPD
-195 PAVPV
+195 
-200 AAAASTATGEEAD
+200 SED

-247 MEWIGSIRYPE
+247 MEWVGSIRYPE
-258 SVILA
+258 TVLAA

-284 RATAEARIAQARGQA
+284 RANAEARIAQARGQA

-327 CPLSA
+327 CPLNST
-332 ETCVIGQGV
+332 TCVIGQGV
-341 NLAQLIES
+341 NLSQLIES
-349 RDAAATTPR
+349 RDAASSASR

>member
-1 MTNAGMTP
+1 MSSIGP
-9 NPFGSRGA
+9 NFQRPRLPKLGGGS
-17 AAVGRT
+17 VGRT
-23 ISMVMAVFALL
+23 IGMIITLLVVIMASA
-34 IIASLSVTSCSVT
+34 VTVSSCSVT

-54 IKTTRFGPNP
+54 IKTTKFGPNP
-64 GVQPEE
+64 GVQRTE

-93 YSYTREANADGT
+93 YSYTREANSDGR

-128 RVQEDKAADLFA
+128 KVREDKAADLYA

-174 AQQAAA
+174 AQQSAQAGVQPVVAAGA
-180 SAAPIPVAAALADGA
+180 SPAIPVATQDAD
-195 PAVPV
+195 
-200 AAAASTATGEEAD
+200 D

-226 LQRAM
+226 LQKAM

-239 PQGLEIIR
+239 PQGLDIIR
-247 MEWIGSIRYPE
+247 MEWVGSIRYPE
-258 SVILA
+258 SVLAA

-284 RATAEARIAQARGQA
+284 RANAEARVAQARGQA

-314 VVRLREIERTLGL
+314 VVRLREIERTLGI

-332 ETCVIGQGV
+332 DTCVVGSDINV
-341 NLAQLIES
+341 SALIAA
-349 RDAAATTPR
+349 RDGAAAAR